1 MGTIGGG
8 GLTIVN
14 RGLIFSGRLSR
25 PATTSPASAPAPAA
39 AASTRSHRDAQ
50 IGLAYGIAAYA
61 WWGLI
66 PIYFKL
72 VAHIPAMSVLGH
84 RILWSF
90 GFFVALLLARPQW
103 GELRDVL
110 RHRRTLALLAA
121 STILLA
127 GNWGAFIYAVS
138 RNAVLQSSLGYFI
151 VPLVSVALAVIVLK
165 ERLRQWQSL
174 SVLLA
179 AVGVAVITYGRG
191 GTLPWISMVMAVS
204 WGGYSLV
211 RKVAHVTPLV
221 GVTIETAMLV
231 PVAIAY
237 LAVVGTSTQ
246 SLAARDYGVL
256 ALSGIVTGLPLLWF
270 TAAAR
275 RLRLTTLGFLQYG
288 APIGQFLL
296 AVFAY
301 GEPFGTWNL
310 LGFSFIW
317 AALIVYTID
326 SLRAYHALTASP
338 RAEEEEPAGV
348 AEI

>member
-1 MGTIGGG
+1 M
-8 GLTIVN
+8 TIVN
-14 RGLIFSGRLSR
+14 LQLIFSGRLNR
-25 PATTSPASAPAPAA
+25 PAVHSQVHT
-39 AASTRSHRDAQ
+39 HRDAQ
-50 IGLAYGIAAYA
+50 TGLAYGVAAYA
-61 WWGLI
+61 GWGLI

-72 VAHIPAMSVLGH
+72 VAHIPAMSVLAH

-103 GELRDVL
+103 GEMRGVL
-110 RHRRTLALLAA
+110 RNRRTLAMLAA

-138 RNAVLQSSLGYFI
+138 KNAVLQTSLGYFI

-165 ERLRQWQSL
+165 ERLRAWQSL
-174 SVLLA
+174 SVALA
-179 AVGVAVITYGRG
+179 VLGVAVITYGR

-231 PVAIAY
+231 PIAIAY
-237 LAVVGTSTQ
+237 LALVGTS
-246 SLAARDYGVL
+246 SSAFGPRDYGIL

-301 GEPFGTWNL
+301 GEPFGTWNFV
-310 LGFSFIW
+310 GFSFIW
-317 AALIVYTID
+317 AALFVYTLD
-326 SLRAYHALTASP
+326 SLRAYRASTAARTDQDEAESPAL
-338 RAEEEEPAGV
+338 

>member
-1 MGTIGGG
+1 
-8 GLTIVN
+8 VN
-14 RGLIFSGRLSR
+14 A
-25 PATTSPASAPAPAA
+25 PTATSP
-39 AASTRSHRDAQ
+39 THRDAR
-50 IGLAYGIAAYA
+50 IGLAYGIAAYV

-66 PIYFKL
+66 PIYFKF
-72 VAHIPAMSVLGH
+72 VAHIPALGVLAH

-90 GFFVALLLARPQW
+90 GFFVTLLLVRPQW
-103 GELRDVL
+103 KDLRDVL
-110 RHRRTLALLAA
+110 RHRKTLLMLAV
-121 STILLA
+121 STMLLA

-138 RNAVLQSSLGYFI
+138 KNAVLQTSLGYFI

-165 ERLRQWQSL
+165 ERLRPWQMI
-174 SVLLA
+174 SVMLA
-179 AVGVAVITYGRG
+179 VIGVAVITYGRG
-191 GTLPWISMVMAVS
+191 MLPWISMVMAIS

-231 PVAIAY
+231 PVAVAY
-237 LAVVGTSTQ
+237 LALVGTS
-246 SLAARDYGVL
+246 SHPLAAKDYGIL

-310 LGFSFIW
+310 IGFAFIW
-317 AALIVYTID
+317 GALALYTID
-326 SLRAYHALTASP
+326 SLRAYRATTAR
-338 RAEEEEPAGV
+338 RAAVEEPAV
-348 AEI
+348 IAEI

>member
-1 MGTIGGG
+1 
-8 GLTIVN
+8 LTIVN
-14 RGLIFSGRLSR
+14 RQLILSPLVNDRSTHPPRL
-25 PATTSPASAPAPAA
+25 TT
-39 AASTRSHRDAQ
+39 HRDAE
-50 IGLAYGIAAYA
+50 IGLAYGVAAYV

-66 PIYFKL
+66 PIYFKF
-72 VAHIPAMSVLGH
+72 VAHIPALSVLAH

-90 GFFVALLLARPQW
+90 GFFLVLLLARPQW
-103 GELRDVL
+103 TELRDVL
-110 RHRRTLALLAA
+110 RHRRTLLMLAA
-121 STILLA
+121 STVLLA

-138 RNAVLQSSLGYFI
+138 RNAVLQTSLGYFI

-165 ERLRQWQSL
+165 ERLRRWQSL

-179 AVGVAVITYGRG
+179 VAGVAVITYGRG
-191 GTLPWISMVMAVS
+191 MLPWISMVMAVS

-211 RKVAHVTPLV
+211 RKVAHVSPLV

-231 PVAIAY
+231 PIAIAY
-237 LAVVGTSTQ
+237 LA
-246 SLAARDYGVL
+246 LAGASPDALTPGDYGIL

-296 AVFAY
+296 AVLAY
-301 GEPFGTWNL
+301 DEHFGRWNFV
-310 LGFSFIW
+310 GFSFIW

-326 SLRAYHALTASP
+326 SLRAHRAATAPP
-338 RAEEEEPAGV
+338 REEEEPAV

>member
-1 MGTIGGG
+1 
-8 GLTIVN
+8 VKPQ
-14 RGLIFSGRLSR
+14 SDH
-25 PATTSPASAPAPAA
+25 SP
-39 AASTRSHRDAQ
+39 THRDAQ
-50 IGLAYGIAAYA
+50 IGLAYGVAAYI

-72 VAHIPAMSVLGH
+72 VAHIPPLSVLAH

-90 GFFVALLLARPQW
+90 GFFTLLLLVRPQW
-103 GELRDVL
+103 KDLRDVL
-110 RHRRTLALLAA
+110 RQRKTLMLLAA
-121 STILLA
+121 STVLLA

-138 RNAVLQSSLGYFI
+138 RNAVLQTSLGYFI

-165 ERLRQWQSL
+165 ERLRRWQL
-174 SVLLA
+174 ASVMLA
-179 AVGVAVITYGRG
+179 AIGVAVITLGRG
-191 GTLPWISMVMAVS
+191 ILPWISMVMAIS

-231 PVAIAY
+231 PVAILY
-237 LAVVGTSTQ
+237 LALVGTSSNALTRGD
-246 SLAARDYGVL
+246 SGIL

-310 LGFSFIW
+310 VGFTFIW
-317 AALIVYTID
+317 AALLLYTID
-326 SLRAYHALTASP
+326 SLRAYRATNASHQ
-338 RAEEEEPAGV
+338 REAELPAV

>member
-1 MGTIGGG
+1 
-8 GLTIVN
+8 V
-14 RGLIFSGRLSR
+14 
-25 PATTSPASAPAPAA
+25 
-39 AASTRSHRDAQ
+39 
-50 IGLAYGIAAYA
+50 

-72 VAHIPAMSVLGH
+72 VAHIPALGVLAH

-90 GFFVALLLARPQW
+90 AFFIVLLLARPQW
-103 GELRDVL
+103 KELRDVL
-110 RHRRTLALLAA
+110 RHRRTLLMLAA
-121 STILLA
+121 STVLLA

-138 RNAVLQSSLGYFI
+138 RNAVLQTSLGYFI

-165 ERLRQWQSL
+165 ERLRPWQSV
-174 SVLLA
+174 SVALA
-179 AVGVAVITYGRG
+179 VVGVAVITYGRG
-191 GTLPWISMVMAVS
+191 MLPWISMVMAIS

-211 RKVAHVTPLV
+211 RKVAHVSPLV
-221 GVTIETAMLV
+221 GVTMETAMLV

-237 LAVVGTSTQ
+237 LTIVGASPAPLT
-246 SLAARDYGVL
+246 AGDYGVL

-301 GEPFGTWNL
+301 GEPFGRWNL
-310 LGFSFIW
+310 IGFAFIW
-317 AALIVYTID
+317 GALLLYTLD
-326 SLRAYHALTASP
+326 SLRAYRALSAPAPVATQDE
-338 RAEEEEPAGV
+338 AEFPAV

>member
-1 MGTIGGG
+1 
-8 GLTIVN
+8 
-14 RGLIFSGRLSR
+14 LILS
-25 PATTSPASAPAPAA
+25 PHVTTPSAPSP
-39 AASTRSHRDAQ
+39 THREHRDAQ
-50 IGLAYGIAAYA
+50 IGLAYGIAAYV

-66 PIYFKL
+66 PIYFKF
-72 VAHIPAMSVLGH
+72 VAHIPPLSVLAH

-90 GFFVALLLARPQW
+90 GFFTLLLLVRPQW
-103 GELRDVL
+103 RDFRDVL
-110 RHRRTLALLAA
+110 RHRKTLLMLAA

-138 RNAVLQSSLGYFI
+138 RNAVLQTSLGYFI

-165 ERLRQWQSL
+165 ERLRPWQMI
-174 SVLLA
+174 SVMLA
-179 AVGVAVITYGRG
+179 VIGVGVITFGR

-231 PVAIAY
+231 PVALAY
-237 LAVVGTSTQ
+237 LALVGTS
-246 SLAARDYGVL
+246 LKPLPIGDYGIL

-310 LGFSFIW
+310 TGFCFIW
-317 AALIVYTID
+317 GALILYTID
-326 SLRAYHALTASP
+326 SLRAYRAVTTRP
-338 RAEEEEPAGV
+338 REEEKEPAVV

>member
-1 MGTIGGG
+1 M
-8 GLTIVN
+8 N
-14 RGLIFSGRLSR
+14 DRDEHR
-25 PATTSPASAPAPAA
+25 PARHA
-39 AASTRSHRDAQ
+39 HRDAQ
-50 IGLAYGIAAYA
+50 IGLAYGVAAYA

-72 VAHIPAMSVLGH
+72 VAHIPAMSVLAH

-90 GFFVALLLARPQW
+90 GFFLALLLALARPQW

-110 RHRRTLALLAA
+110 RNSRTLAMLAA
-121 STILLA
+121 STVLLA
-127 GNWGAFIYAVS
+127 GNWGGFIYAVS
-138 RNAVLQSSLGYFI
+138 KNAVLQTSLGYFI

-165 ERLRQWQSL
+165 ERLRRWQSL
-174 SVLLA
+174 SVVLA
-179 AVGVAVITYGRG
+179 VVGVAVITYGRG
-191 GTLPWISMVMAVS
+191 ELPWISMVMAIS

-231 PVAIAY
+231 PVAVAY
-237 LAVVGTSTQ
+237 LAIAGTS
-246 SLAARDYGVL
+246 SRPLAANDYGIL

-288 APIGQFLL
+288 APIGQFFL

-301 GEPFGTWNL
+301 DETFGRATFV
-310 LGFSFIW
+310 GFSFIW

-326 SLRAYHALTASP
+326 SLRAYRAATLPP
-338 RAEEEEPAGV
+338 REEDEPAV

>member
-1 MGTIGGG
+1 MKPIGDRK
-8 GLTIVN
+8 LTIVN
-14 RGLIFSGRLSR
+14 RQLILSPLVNDR
-25 PATTSPASAPAPAA
+25 GTHPPPPAT
-39 AASTRSHRDAQ
+39 HRDAQ
-50 IGLAYGIAAYA
+50 IGLAYGVAAYG

-90 GFFVALLLARPQW
+90 GFFLALLLARPQW
-103 GELRDVL
+103 RELRDVI
-110 RHRRTLALLAA
+110 RHRRTLAMLAA

-138 RNAVLQSSLGYFI
+138 KNAVLQTSLGYFI

-165 ERLRQWQSL
+165 ERLRPWQSL
-174 SVLLA
+174 SVALA
-179 AVGVAVITYGRG
+179 VIGVAVITYGR
-191 GTLPWISMVMAVS
+191 GTLPWISMVMAIS

-237 LAVVGTSTQ
+237 LIVAGAGGMA
-246 SLAARDYGVL
+246 LAAYDYGIL

-301 GEPFGTWNL
+301 GEPFGRWNFV
-310 LGFSFIW
+310 GFSFIW
-317 AALIVYTID
+317 TALVVYTID
-326 SLRAYHALTASP
+326 SLRAYRAATAPP
-338 RAEEEEPAGV
+338 REEQEPAV

>member
-1 MGTIGGG
+1 MTAP
-8 GLTIVN
+8 
-14 RGLIFSGRLSR
+14 SR
-25 PATTSPASAPAPAA
+25 HPPTA
-39 AASTRSHRDAQ
+39 RDAQ
-50 IGLAYGIAAYA
+50 IGLAYGVAAYT

-66 PIYFKL
+66 PIYFKF
-72 VAHIPAMSVLGH
+72 VAHIPALGVLAH
-84 RILWSF
+84 RIGWSF
-90 GFFVALLLARPQW
+90 AFFLLLLLARPQW
-103 GELRDVL
+103 RELRDVL
-110 RHRRTLALLAA
+110 RHRKTLLMLAA
-121 STILLA
+121 STVLLA

-138 RNAVLQSSLGYFI
+138 KNAVLQTSLGYFI

-165 ERLRQWQSL
+165 ERLRPWQL
-174 SVLLA
+174 ISVMLA
-179 AVGVAVITYGRG
+179 VIGVAVITYGRG
-191 GTLPWISMVMAVS
+191 MLPWISMVMAVS

-237 LAVVGTSTQ
+237 LAIVGTSRQPLTH
-246 SLAARDYGVL
+246 SDYGVL
-256 ALSGIVTGLPLLWF
+256 ALSGFVTGLPLLWF

-301 GEPFGTWNL
+301 GEPFDRWSFI
-310 LGFSFIW
+310 GFAFIW
-317 AALIVYTID
+317 AALLLYTID
-326 SLRAYHALTASP
+326 SFLAYRAATTPP
-338 RAEEEEPAGV
+338 REVPEPAVV